1 MNNIP
6 YFLQHLPIWN
16 DGPMKEPTF
25 KKAVFQNLY
34 APKSNRGPKKKT
46 KIEKICPQCG
56 KAFYVVL
63 SQAHRVTCSVSCKN
77 MYRKKQ
83 VYV

>member
-6 YFLQHLPIWN
+6 QFLAHLPIWN

-34 APKSNRGPKKKT
+34 APKSNRG
-46 KIEKICPQCG
+46 
-56 KAFYVVL
+56 L
-63 SQAHRVTCSVSCKN
+63 
-77 MYRKKQ
+77 RKKLKLKRFAHNA
-83 VYV
+83 VKHSMWFHLKLTG